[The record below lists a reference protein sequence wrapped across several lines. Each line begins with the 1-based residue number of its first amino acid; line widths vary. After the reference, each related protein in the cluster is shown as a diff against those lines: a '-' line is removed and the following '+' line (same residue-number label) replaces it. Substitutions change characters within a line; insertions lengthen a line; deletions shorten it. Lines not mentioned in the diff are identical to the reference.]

1 MVAQPQPYP
10 KHLSALT
17 LLMLLAMAFW
27 SSLTHADQV
36 SAALD
41 KTTVAENEI
50 VKLTVRADFSDTGS
64 GPDFSGLKR
73 DFEILSKSQNSQF
86 SFNLGTNQALSFWV
100 VSLKPKAVGNFQI
113 PPIPVGDLASEP
125 LFLEVKPAR
134 QMTDNNG
141 NPLVMVQFKT
151 DELQPYVQ
159 QQVIL
164 TLELYSAATL
174 QNAQLSTPNHP
185 NLLLERLSDDQIR
198 YEEING
204 TSYQVLTREYIAFP
218 QRSGPLELTN
228 QTVEGTLN
236 TPSGRRIV
244 NVKSSPITLDV
255 LPIPASY
262 GNTNWLPSNAVA
274 VKSQIN
280 STLSDPRVGDT
291 LNWNISI
298 SAQGVLGE
306 QLPTLSFDS
315 TRAYKLY
322 PTSPNFSSNKSS
334 AGVMGRESI
343 DIEVVPTEAGKLT
356 LPPVTVTYWDPTDRS
371 IKTVTANANTLD
383 IAPLPNGGAATSG
396 TNATPAQAPTSETIN
411 EAAPT
416 APAQP
421 QSVAPISLAKPTKPI
436 TNNASS
442 DQPTPIEVVIEEQNT
457 GGSWIKFIAI
467 GLISVGLIG
476 LALAFLLRR
485 LKRPTN
491 NKNDVPTL
499 QEFAPLYSND
509 EHSAFEQLLMSCR
522 TNDLSTLR
530 LNLLEWARHR
540 WGDDTIR
547 GVEDIKRLAN
557 NPRLTQL
564 LMEAEL
570 VMYSD
575 TASSTWNGQSL
586 ADVLEEYA
594 TGNAKPSQASQLKT
608 LYPNF

>member
-1 MVAQPQPYP
+1 MVVRHQPYP
-10 KHLSALT
+10 KHLSVLT
-17 LLMLLAMAFW
+17 LLMLLAVSFW
-27 SSLTHADQV
+27 SSFTHADQV

-64 GPDFSGLKR
+64 GPDLSGLKR
-73 DFEILSKSQNSQF
+73 DFEVLSKSQNSQF

-125 LFLEVKPAR
+125 LYLEVKPAR
-134 QMTDNNG
+134 QMMDNNG
-141 NPLVMVQFKT
+141 NPLVMMQFKT

-174 QNAQLSTPNHP
+174 QNAQVSTPNHP
-185 NLLLERLSDDQIR
+185 NLLIERLSDDQIR

-218 QRSGPLELTN
+218 QRSGPLELAN

-236 TPSGRRIV
+236 TQSGRRIV
-244 NVKSSPITLDV
+244 NVKSAPLTLDV

-343 DIEVVPTEAGKLT
+343 DIEVVPTEAGTLT

-371 IKTVTANANTLD
+371 IKTVTANANTID
-383 IAPLPNGGAATSG
+383 IAPLPNAGTTASG
-396 TNATPAQAPTSETIN
+396 SSATPVQPSSNEPIDQVTSS
-411 EAAPT
+411 

-421 QSVAPISLAKPTKPI
+421 QSVAPISLAKTAKPE
-436 TNNASS
+436 TNDTPLS
-442 DQPTPIEVVIEEQNT
+442 QPAPLEVVLEEQQT
-457 GGSWIKFIAI
+457 GNSWVKVIAA

-476 LALAFLLRR
+476 LVSALLWKRF
-485 LKRPTN
+485 KRPAN
-491 NKNDVPTL
+491 NENVVPTL
-499 QEFAPLYSND
+499 QEFAPLSSND
-509 EHSAFEQLLMSCR
+509 EQSAFEQLLMGCR
-522 TNDLSTLR
+522 ANDLSTLR

-540 WGDDTIR
+540 WGDNTIR

-570 VMYSD
+570 VMYSEA
-575 TASSTWNGQSL
+575 ASSTWNGQSL